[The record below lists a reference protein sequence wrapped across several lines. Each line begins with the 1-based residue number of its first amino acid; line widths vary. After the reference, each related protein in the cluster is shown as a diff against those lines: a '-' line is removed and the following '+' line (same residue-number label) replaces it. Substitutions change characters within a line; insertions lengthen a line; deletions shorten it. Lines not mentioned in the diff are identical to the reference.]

1 MDLLSVYV
9 PIDRCQVLV
18 NQYNIVERGRGAGLF
33 VDLSG
38 FTALTEMLVRDL
50 GPQRGAEELLVFLDG
65 IYDPLISQVHH
76 YGGSVIG
83 FSGDAII
90 CWFAEDSGEQATA
103 CALNM
108 QRKMGAFSAL
118 KTSSGKEVSIG
129 LKAAVAVGL
138 ARRFLVGDPGIQ
150 VIDVLAGEPL
160 EKLASAEHLA
170 SRGEVV
176 LDAATSESL
185 SGMLDIREWRQ
196 DESSG
201 DRYAVVDG
209 LSESPIP
216 RSWPVIPD
224 GVLSP
229 ATLRPWLLPE
239 VYERLRSGKGE
250 FLAELR
256 PSVALFL
263 RFGGIDYANDDDAGA
278 KLDRYIRQV
287 QRVINR
293 FEGSLI
299 QLTIGDKGS
308 YLFASFGAPVA
319 HEDDCLRAVSAANEL
334 KRLSPVAGQDGKVQI
349 GISRGQM
356 RAGAYGGSE
365 RRTYGV
371 LGPHTNL
378 AARLMQAAGPGQ
390 VLVSQ
395 IVQSET
401 DVSFDWDIL
410 PALKLKGFAEAVA
423 VFSLKGV
430 KAQQAMYVQE
440 PRYNLPMIGREQ
452 ELALIENR
460 LEQARQGRG
469 QIVSINADAGMGK
482 SRLAAEVI
490 KIASKYFMCA
500 YSGECQSYGTNISYH
515 LWHSVWRGFFGVD
528 PTWSLE
534 DIQRELRSQLE
545 EVNPNLVQRMPL
557 LSLAINIPLEENDLT
572 RSMDAKLRKNSLES
586 LLIECL
592 RARAQQDAILIV
604 LEDTHWMDALSS
616 ELLIVIGRSISDLP
630 VLLLMARRP
639 SAEYETQDKILC
651 DLPNYTLV
659 QLKEFT
665 QAEAEGLIQ
674 TKLERFFDGPME
686 LSPDLVKHILSRAQ
700 GNPFYIEEL
709 LNYLKD
715 KDVDPSNIEALHQLD
730 LPQSLHSL
738 ILTRIDQRTESQ
750 KITLKLSSVIGRL
763 FIAAW
768 LWGAFPGM
776 GDMQKVRE
784 DLRLLNQL
792 DLLQLDSPEPE
803 TTYLFKHVITQEV
816 AYESLPFATRAIFH
830 DQLAKFIEEIF
841 HDQLD
846 QYVDLLAFHYE
857 RTDNLVKKRE
867 YLYKAGQAA
876 QAKYAN
882 RAAISYY
889 RRLLPLLET
898 LDKVEVMIKLGEVL
912 ETVGEWEEAERQYQE
927 GLEIAKSYADRRLQA
942 CCQVAIGELFRKRGS
957 FQETTEWMEAARQ
970 GFESAG
976 DLEGVGRVLH
986 YTGNSYAQQGDYKAA
1001 EASYLESLHI
1011 RRQLNDKINIANLLN
1026 NLGILARYR
1035 KETGKATDLYMESL
1049 TIRRELGDRVGV
1061 AVSLNNLGV
1070 LAQEQ
1075 GDYRLARNYLEEA
1088 IAIQRQI
1095 GAKYH
1100 LANFLN
1106 SLGNISR
1113 AQGDYAE
1120 AKSFYRESLEID
1132 CELGAS
1138 VQIAY
1143 ILEDMGS
1150 LAALMDEYRRAMGLI
1165 AAATAL
1171 REEIGAPLPPHEQSK
1186 LEETLAAT
1194 RQALVPSEQDAAWR
1208 SGKEMSLEQAVSFA
1222 LND

>member
-1 MDLLSVYV
+1 MDLLSVYL

-18 NQYNIVERGRGAGLF
+18 NQYDIVERGRGAGLF
-33 VDLSG
+33 ADLSG
-38 FTALTEMLVRDL
+38 FTALTELLVRDL
-50 GPQRGAEELLVFLDG
+50 GPQRGAEELLVFLDR

-83 FSGDAII
+83 FSGDAIT

-103 CALNM
+103 CAMGM
-108 QRKMGAFSAL
+108 QEKMGAFSTL
-118 KTSSGKEVSIG
+118 KTSSGKDVSIG
-129 LKAAVAVGL
+129 LKAAVAVGV
-138 ARRFLVGDPGIQ
+138 ARRFLVGDPDIQ
-150 VIDVLAGEPL
+150 IIDVLAGEPL

-170 SRGEVV
+170 SRGEVII
-176 LDAATSESL
+176 DAATIESL
-185 SGMLDIREWRQ
+185 SGKLDIRYWRQ

-201 DRYAVVDG
+201 DRYAVLDG
-209 LSESPIP
+209 LNESPIA
-216 RSWPVIPD
+216 RSWPGIPD
-224 GVLSP
+224 DALSVT
-229 ATLRPWLLPE
+229 TLRPWLLPD
-239 VYERLRSGKGE
+239 VYERLKSGKGE
-250 FLAELR
+250 YLAELR

-263 RFGGIDYANDDDAGA
+263 RFGGIDYANDDAAGD

-287 QRVINR
+287 QRVITR

-319 HEDDCLRAVSAANEL
+319 HEDDCLRAVAAANEL
-334 KRLSPVAGQDGKVQI
+334 KRLAPVPEQEGKVQI
-349 GISRGQM
+349 GISRGRM
-356 RAGAYGGSE
+356 RAGAYGGRE

-390 VLVSQ
+390 VLISQ
-395 IVQSET
+395 IVQSEA
-401 DVSFDWDIL
+401 DVSFDWEAL
-410 PALKLKGFAEAVA
+410 PALKLKGFAEPVA
-423 VFSLKGV
+423 VFSLIGA

-440 PRYNLPMIGREQ
+440 PRYSLPMVGREQ

-460 LEQARQGRG
+460 LEQARQGHG
-469 QIVSINADAGMGK
+469 QIVSINAEAGMGK

-534 DIQRELRSQLE
+534 DIQRELRNQLQ

-557 LSLAINIPLEENDLT
+557 LSLAINIPLEENELT
-572 RSMDAKLRKNSLES
+572 RSMDAKLRKNSLET

-616 ELLIVIGRSISDLP
+616 ELLIAIGRSISDLP

-639 SAEYETQDKILC
+639 SSELETQDNVLC

-659 QLKEFT
+659 ELKEFT
-665 QAEAEGLIQ
+665 QAEAERLIQ
-674 TKLERFFDGPME
+674 IKLERFFDGSINLSTE
-686 LSPDLVKHILSRAQ
+686 LVEHILNRAQ

-715 KDVDPSNIEALHQLD
+715 KDVDPSDLKALSQLD

-750 KITLKLSSVIGRL
+750 KITLKLSSIIGRL

-768 LWGAFPGM
+768 LWGAFPEM
-776 GDMQKVRE
+776 GDVLRVRE
-784 DLRLLNQL
+784 DLMVLNQL
-792 DLLQLDSPEPE
+792 DLIQLDSPEPE

-816 AYESLPFATRAIFH
+816 AYESLPFATRAILH

-857 RTDNLVKKRE
+857 RTDDLVKKQE
-867 YLYKAGQAA
+867 YLYKAGLAA
-876 QAKYAN
+876 QSKYAN

-889 RRLLPLLET
+889 QRLLPLVEKLEQV
-898 LDKVEVMIKLGEVL
+898 DVMIKLGEVL
-912 ETVGEWEEAERQYQE
+912 ETIGEWDEAERQYRE
-927 GLEIAKSYADRRLQA
+927 GLEIANSFEDRRLQA
-942 CCQVAIGELFRKRGS
+942 CCQIAIGELFRKRGS
-957 FQETTEWMEAARQ
+957 FQEAADWMDAARQ
-970 GFESAG
+970 GFNSAG

-986 YTGNSYAQQGDYKAA
+986 YTGNSYAQRGDYESA
-1001 EASYLESLHI
+1001 EASYQESLQI

-1035 KETGKATDLYMESL
+1035 QETGKANELYMDSL
-1049 TIRRELGDRVGV
+1049 SIRRELGDRVGV

-1075 GDYRLARNYLEEA
+1075 GDYQLARDYLEEA

-1106 SLGNISR
+1106 SLGNVTR

-1150 LAALMDEYRRAMGLI
+1150 LAALTQEYQRAVNLI
-1165 AAATAL
+1165 SAATAL
-1171 REEIGAPLPPHEQSK
+1171 REELGSPLPPHERAK
-1186 LEETLAAT
+1186 LDETLVNT
-1194 RQALVPSEQDAAWR
+1194 RRALDPSEQEQAWR
-1208 SGKEMSLEQAVSFA
+1208 LGMEMSLKQAVSYA
-1222 LND
+1222 LKD